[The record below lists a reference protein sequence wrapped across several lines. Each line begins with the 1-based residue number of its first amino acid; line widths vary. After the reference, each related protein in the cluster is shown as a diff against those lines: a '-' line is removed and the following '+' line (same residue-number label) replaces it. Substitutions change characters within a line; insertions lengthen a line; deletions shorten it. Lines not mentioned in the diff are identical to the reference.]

1 MYDEEVKVEGTEIEE
16 AAEVATEEYTD
27 ETLVCIECG
36 NEFVFTAG
44 DKAFYAQQ
52 GYTNKPKRC
61 KNCRDAKK
69 NANRPAR
76 QYFYATCSECGAE
89 AKLTFEPSSD
99 KPVYCSACFEKRRR
113 PQ

>member
-1 MYDEEVKVEGTEIEE
+1 MYDEEVKVEGTE
-16 AAEVATEEYTD
+16 TEETAAVEYVD
-27 ETLVCIECG
+27 ETLVCVECG

-44 DKAFYAQQ
+44 EQAFYAEK

-61 KNCRDAKK
+61 KTCRDAKK

-99 KPVYCSACFEKRRR
+99 KPVYCSACFEKRRNADK
-113 PQ
+113 